1 MTWDIITRYIAIYH
15 AISHRI
21 TTKLQANEPAT
32 SLQSTVYFGALSL
45 SSSLLVFLP
54 SHLFLSS
61 FCRPSG
67 THHRTDS
74 PTSKTKQHP
83 RPLWAWPTSWAHV
96 CVCFIW
102 SFFPPLILSFSAF
115 VVPIQASYLR
125 GTSYFALNWSRR
137 VGWFLVENNFVVRK
151 WM

>member
-1 MTWDIITRYIAIYH
+1 MGYHNTIYRDISCDIAPDH
-15 AISHRI
+15 HE
-21 TTKLQANEPAT
+21 TTGKQARNVVVVDCIFWRCLCARLCLYSSGP
-32 SLQSTVYFGALSL
+32 SFFVVLL
-45 SSSLLVFLP
+45 SSI
-54 SHLFLSS
+54 
-61 FCRPSG
+61 SG

-137 VGWFLVENNFVVRK
+137 FGWFLVENNFVVSK
-151 WM
+151 WT